1 MVSPFFARQLYL
13 VFLESFQQACFFTD
27 YTPFNFI
34 KIVIFERFLIT
45 LFDSLFTLPL

>member
-27 YTPFNFI
+27 SIFLPFI
-34 KIVIFERFLIT
+34 KIVIFERFLMY